1 MQQQVVSVEDRLT
14 LQEIQTS
21 LTSVVI
27 AIIQRLEKEVIPRA
41 DGIMQLLLS
50 LLQSLGP
57 KSSVPDTVFAAIGA
71 LASAMEGDFEK
82 YMQAFSPFLI
92 NALNSQDEPQLCAI
106 AIGLVSDITR
116 ALESKVQPFCD
127 SFMNSLLNNL
137 RSTSLGN
144 QFKPAILQCFGDI
157 AQAIGGQFET
167 YLSVVGQ
174 VLQQAAGISAQ
185 GENVGSF
192 EMLDYIVSLRE
203 GIVDAWSGI
212 INALR
217 AGNNTNLLQPYVE
230 SIFQLLQTVYQD
242 PNRTEA
248 LLRSSMG
255 VIGDISEAFPSGEY
269 SQYFKNEWLTNM
281 ARDTRANKEFSPRT
295 QDTARWAREQIK
307 RQSGKAQK
315 PRHFVQPQRFLP
327 PVFPGV

>member
-1 MQQQVVSVEDRLT
+1 VVSVEDRLT

-27 AIIQRLEKEVIPRA
+27 AIIQRLEKEVMPRA

-137 RSTSLGN
+137 RVSHSIIHALTGTEADRETLIQSTSLGN

-217 AGNNTNLLQPYVE
+217 AGNNSKYLLFE
-230 SIFQLLQTVYQD
+230 
-242 PNRTEA
+242 
-248 LLRSSMG
+248 
-255 VIGDISEAFPSGEY
+255 
-269 SQYFKNEWLTNM
+269 
-281 ARDTRANKEFSPRT
+281 
-295 QDTARWAREQIK
+295 
-307 RQSGKAQK
+307 
-315 PRHFVQPQRFLP
+315 
-327 PVFPGV
+327 